1 MIIFINVIIVTI
13 TIYYCIFIVMSIFC
27 HHYHDSYHIPI
38 ITCICTYI
46 YTHTSPCVCIY
57 IYYTYVCRCVYL
69 QKNVVTIHT
78 IHYC

>member
-46 YTHTSPCVCIY
+46 YIHTRLRVCVYIYIIRMFVDVCI
-57 IYYTYVCRCVYL
+57 C
-69 QKNVVTIHT
+69 KKMS
-78 IHYC
+78 